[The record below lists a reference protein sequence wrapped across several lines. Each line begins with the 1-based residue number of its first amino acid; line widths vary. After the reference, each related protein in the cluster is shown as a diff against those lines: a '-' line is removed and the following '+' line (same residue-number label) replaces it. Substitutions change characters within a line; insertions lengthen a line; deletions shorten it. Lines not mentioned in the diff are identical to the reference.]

1 MEKSQVATT
10 SQYEKLIQE
19 GKISELDALKKRLIN
34 LSSKGVD
41 VTSALKQA
49 YGELRNSQVF
59 DGTEHETMLSDAI
72 KSVNKQKKGKVDGY
86 VGEWND
92 DGLKHG
98 KGKMTYVSGN
108 VYDGEW
114 KRGQRHGEGVMH
126 YNDGRMFHGEWHNN
140 EWSKGVLSYPNK
152 DTWDGNWKQ
161 TMYKTKSV
169 KKKHGDM
176 TCTFNDNSVA
186 VMKYVDDHPS
196 GEAIY
201 TNKTGTVYV
210 DCRYDK
216 KKDRNI
222 FVVRDGVLEDGSRI
236 TWDEKTKTNDTI
248 IGIYLEFVDKMETFR
263 VCIKNNG
270 TDTFFKA
277 GRYTTS
283 QMVIEAYIKK
293 HKIEKKTMILGHN
306 TMTGTKL
313 LVNSRKPYLRDY
325 GIKDGDI
332 LYVDDDAHRLMDTL
346 KLCRVFDKGLVWGP
360 TGVHQRFYETAAIKI
375 QSLFRG
381 FASRHREE
389 LDIKG
394 FTFDLINGSG
404 GRYDVK
410 IAEMMALEKHKMKAY
425 KKKRFKEKREE
436 ARNILEPR
444 NVETW
449 KAPAPQAP
457 VQAPTVN
464 TFTPQQERKMKRD
477 MSLPDVKL
485 PSPKKIPKG
494 QQPRKR
500 VVEKTRPKTQSHPRN
515 GTKGVLTKRRSK
527 HTKSKQA
534 HNTGYVLSDA
544 NIQAS
549 KAQVSSGNVLRNVS
563 RPSLGTKIIRKDTD
577 VFLWDVHKNQCRNKE
592 EFYEYL
598 LGTNEPEILVCC
610 GAKHIKQW
618 LIEIQRRSRAHA
630 LFLADMKKG
639 NREMVVREVQF
650 EEKKSMEDGYMFV
663 EFKKLYS

>member
-1 MEKSQVATT
+1 MDKSQVATT
-10 SQYEKLIQE
+10 SQYDKLIESQLRDLDL
-19 GKISELDALKKRLIN
+19 GKMTK
-34 LSSKGVD
+34 
-41 VTSALKQA
+41 
-49 YGELRNSQVF
+49 ELREDLGKMTTNEIRIDIEECRALMQGDS
-59 DGTEHETMLSDAI
+59 TTMQ
-72 KSVNKQKKGKVDGY
+72 QKLQKYKKEYIKGKDGY

-114 KRGQRHGEGVMH
+114 KRGQRHGEGVMR

-176 TCTFNDNSVA
+176 TCRFNDNSVA

-270 TDTFFKA
+270 TDTFFKV

-283 QMVIEAYIKK
+283 QMVIEAYMKK
-293 HKIEKKTMILGHN
+293 HKIKSGKKKTMILGHS

-313 LVNSRKPYLRDY
+313 LINSRKPYLKDY
-325 GIKDGDI
+325 SIKHGDI
-332 LYVDDDAHRLMDTL
+332 LYVDDDAHDLMDTL
-346 KLCRVFDKGLVWGP
+346 KLCRVSC
-360 TGVHQRFYETAAIKI
+360 AAIKI

-389 LDIKG
+389 WDDKFYLTTAIKIEEELKK
-394 FTFDLINGSG
+394 FIKYVPF
-404 GRYDVK
+404 DVK
-410 IAEMMALEKHKMKAY
+410 NAEMEKHKQAEAIKAN
-425 KKKRFKEKREE
+425 KRKLFKEKREE

-449 KAPAPQAP
+449 KAPT
-457 VQAPTVN
+457 VQAQTVQAQSPTVNGN

-477 MSLPDVKL
+477 MSSVVKL

-494 QQPRKR
+494 QQARKR
-500 VVEKTRPKTQSHPRN
+500 VADKTRPKTQSHPRN
-515 GTKGVLTKRRSK
+515 GTKGALTKRRSK

-534 HNTGYVLSDA
+534 RNTGYVLSDA

-549 KAQVSSGNVLRNVS
+549 KAQVSRGYVLKNVS
-563 RPSLGTKIIRKDTD
+563 RPSLGTKIIRKDMD

-630 LFLADMKKG
+630 LFLANMKKG

-663 EFKKLYS
+663 EFKNLHKS